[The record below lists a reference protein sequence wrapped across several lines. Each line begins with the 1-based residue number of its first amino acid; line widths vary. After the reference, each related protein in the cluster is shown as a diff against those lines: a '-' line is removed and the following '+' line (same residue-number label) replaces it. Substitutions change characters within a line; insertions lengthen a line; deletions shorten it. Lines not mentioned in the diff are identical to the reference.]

1 MARIAGRKAI
11 GRGINRRGACFA
23 GRARLPRTNGPAVDE
38 RDPRVRRRGASRKE
52 DDRHKGSR
60 CPTTKA
66 VTAHRRI
73 LAAHDDG
80 SGKRTALQWA
90 IPRNEARVRACHDG
104 AVDHAL
110 DPRLSDI
117 SLAVV
122 DDHPAIALAIV
133 ATTAAEPAEPGRRP
147 IRIVGTARSV
157 ADALMLIESP
167 DAIPDVLL
175 CDIQLEAG
183 VDGLQVV
190 AAAHEAG
197 VRAIV
202 LTSFDRSS
210 LMREAFERG
219 ASGFLHK
226 TAEVPD
232 ILAAVRTVADGGTAF
247 SAATLDAA
255 RYAPR
260 PPSAREIEVIAQIQR
275 GATSDEIGA
284 RLGISARTVESH
296 VRRLFDR
303 YGVVSR
309 AELAVL
315 AVNEGWI
322 EAARG

>member
-1 MARIAGRKAI
+1 M
-11 GRGINRRGACFA
+11 
-23 GRARLPRTNGPAVDE
+23 
-38 RDPRVRRRGASRKE
+38 
-52 DDRHKGSR
+52 
-60 CPTTKA
+60 
-66 VTAHRRI
+66 
-73 LAAHDDG
+73 
-80 SGKRTALQWA
+80 
-90 IPRNEARVRACHDG
+90 
-104 AVDHAL
+104 DHAL
-110 DPRLSDI
+110 DPRPAAI
-117 SLAVV
+117 ALAVV
-122 DDHPAIALAIV
+122 DDHPAIALAIE
-133 ATTAAEPAEPGRRP
+133 ATSASEPPEPGRRP
-147 IRIVGTARSV
+147 IRVVGTARRV
-157 ADALMLIESP
+157 ADALSLIGDAGRRP
-167 DAIPDVLL
+167 DIVL

-190 AAAHEAG
+190 AAAQEAG
-197 VRAIV
+197 LRAIV

-226 TAEVPD
+226 TADIEE
-232 ILAAVRTVADGGTAF
+232 ILAAVRVVAAGGTAF

-260 PPSAREIEVIAQIQR
+260 PPSAREIEVITAIQR

-322 EAARG
+322 EASRG

>member
-1 MARIAGRKAI
+1 
-11 GRGINRRGACFA
+11 
-23 GRARLPRTNGPAVDE
+23 
-38 RDPRVRRRGASRKE
+38 
-52 DDRHKGSR
+52 
-60 CPTTKA
+60 
-66 VTAHRRI
+66 
-73 LAAHDDG
+73 
-80 SGKRTALQWA
+80 
-90 IPRNEARVRACHDG
+90 
-104 AVDHAL
+104 VDHAL
-110 DPRLSDI
+110 DPPLPTI
-117 SLAVV
+117 ALAIV
-122 DDHPAIALAIV
+122 DDHPAIALAIE
-133 ATTAAEPAEPGRRP
+133 ATVAAERAEPGVRAIRVVGRARR
-147 IRIVGTARSV
+147 VG
-157 ADALMLIESP
+157 DALPLIRVAE
-167 DAIPDVLL
+167 ARPDVVL

-190 AAAHEAG
+190 AVAHEAG
-197 VRAIV
+197 IRVIV

-226 TAEVPD
+226 TTEVSE

-255 RYAPR
+255 RDAPR
-260 PPSAREIEVIAQIQR
+260 PPSDREIEVIAQIQR

-315 AVNEGWI
+315 AMNEGWI
-322 EAARG
+322 EAGRG

>member
-1 MARIAGRKAI
+1 M
-11 GRGINRRGACFA
+11 
-23 GRARLPRTNGPAVDE
+23 
-38 RDPRVRRRGASRKE
+38 
-52 DDRHKGSR
+52 
-60 CPTTKA
+60 
-66 VTAHRRI
+66 
-73 LAAHDDG
+73 
-80 SGKRTALQWA
+80 
-90 IPRNEARVRACHDG
+90 
-104 AVDHAL
+104 DHAL
-110 DPRLSDI
+110 DPPLPTI
-117 SLAVV
+117 ALAIV
-122 DDHPAIALAIV
+122 DDHPAIALAIDGTV
-133 ATTAAEPAEPGRRP
+133 AAERAEPGVRAIRVVGRARRVGHALP
-147 IRIVGTARSV
+147 LIRVAEAR
-157 ADALMLIESP
+157 
-167 DAIPDVLL
+167 PDVVL

-197 VRAIV
+197 IRVIV

-226 TAEVPD
+226 TTEVSE

-255 RYAPR
+255 RDAPR
-260 PPSAREIEVIAQIQR
+260 PPSDREIEVIAQIQR

-315 AVNEGWI
+315 AMNEGWI
-322 EAARG
+322 EAGRG

>member
-1 MARIAGRKAI
+1 VESDI
-11 GRGINRRGACFA
+11 
-23 GRARLPRTNGPAVDE
+23 
-38 RDPRVRRRGASRKE
+38 DPR
-52 DDRHKGSR
+52 
-60 CPTTKA
+60 PTEIA
-66 VTAHRRI
+66 
-73 LAAHDDG
+73 LA
-80 SGKRTALQWA
+80 
-90 IPRNEARVRACHDG
+90 I
-104 AVDHAL
+104 
-110 DPRLSDI
+110 
-117 SLAVV
+117 V
-122 DDHPAIALAIV
+122 DDHPAIALAIE
-133 ATTAAEPAEPGRRP
+133 AAAASASESPGRP
-147 IRIVGTARSV
+147 IRIIGFARRV
-157 ADALMLIESP
+157 ADALALLGE
-167 DAIPDVLL
+167 AAERPDVVL

-190 AAAHEAG
+190 AAAHAAG

-226 TAEVPD
+226 TADVSD
-232 ILAAVRTVADGGTAF
+232 IIAAVRTVADGGTAF

-255 RYAPR
+255 RFAPR
-260 PPSAREIEVIAQIQR
+260 PPSAREIEVIAGIQR

-315 AVNEGWI
+315 ALNEGWI
-322 EAARG
+322 EASRG